1 MAAFKIRK
9 LKIFLKINLD
19 QTAGLHDNNLDCK
32 GLISSKTY
40 SKGRVKL
47 TQLFRN
53 RNHIYEILARFNFH
67 IQLHTELGDFRM

>member
-32 GLISSKTY
+32 GLISSKN
-40 SKGRVKL
+40 
-47 TQLFRN
+47 LFERPCQ
-53 RNHIYEILARFNFH
+53 IDTI
-67 IQLHTELGDFRM
+67 IQEQKPYL